1 MRHLLMRVALPGL
14 LIFAAAAPGSALDTK
29 AAARTPGGTTPYR
42 QSKDSRQPKGSVL
55 FDQGPTTGSN
65 GGCWQNITEAQN
77 FAEQAN
83 LASPVSVTSMNIYTC
98 IGPQG
103 GTVHIKVL
111 ADDGAGN
118 PGAFLYQEDRV
129 PDSWVADP
137 TTGGFVI
144 TVNLATPFSA
154 SAGTTYW
161 YGVSG
166 NGFEL
171 GQFSVV
177 APGDGTMAQF
187 QGSVFDHHTTVGDQM
202 FQLLGS
208 VVPVELL
215 SVTVE

>member
-1 MRHLLMRVALPGL
+1 MRHPLMRVALPGL
-14 LIFAAAAPGSALDTK
+14 LIFAAATPGSAGDTK
-29 AAARTPGGTTPYR
+29 AAAPNPGKTAPYR
-42 QSKDSRQPKGSVL
+42 QPKDSRQPKGSVL
-55 FDQGPTTGSN
+55 FDQGPTTGGN
-65 GGCWQNITEAQN
+65 GGCWSNFTESQN
-77 FAEQAN
+77 FAEQAT
-83 LASPVSVTSMNIYTC
+83 LASPVEVTSMNIYTC

-103 GTVHIKVL
+103 GTIHIKVL
-111 ADDGAGN
+111 DDDGAGN
-118 PGAFLYQEDRV
+118 PSTFLYQEDRV
-129 PDSWVADP
+129 PDAWVPDP
-137 TTGGFVI
+137 TSGGFLV
-144 TVNLATPFSA
+144 TVNLATPFLA

-171 GQFSVV
+171 GQFSVLT
-177 APGDGTMAQF
+177 PGNGTMAQF